1 MHVIKSHYNFLPFF
15 KQFRLSI
22 HMNTPPLY
30 ELLPLLTQTVSY
42 PALRRYSL
50 LQLRRVFLSE
60 PPLDIKGISAFQ
72 PHAYPCRKES
82 KGLMRIYSRSSLF
95 SFLTKAAQ
103 AGAWISSRSPK
114 LKRER
119 QQLVAG
125 TNEAFAEFVRSS
137 FPLPSLTERRIIM
150 NRRGKEKRNTAVAN
164 LFAKGSVL
172 FSRRRSRYPAPAVC
186 RLFFLI

>member
-1 MHVIKSHYNFLPFF
+1 MPHLI
-15 KQFRLSI
+15 
-22 HMNTPPLY
+22 
-30 ELLPLLTQTVSY
+30 QTVSY

-119 QQLVAG
+119 QQPVAG

-137 FPLPSLTERRIIM
+137 FHPLSHRKPKLHEQAGKRKEEHC
-150 NRRGKEKRNTAVAN
+150 RGKFIYQR
-164 LFAKGSVL
+164 
-172 FSRRRSRYPAPAVC
+172 
-186 RLFFLI
+186 

>member
-1 MHVIKSHYNFLPFF
+1 MFIATDWP
-15 KQFRLSI
+15 RLSEWAI
-22 HMNTPPLY
+22 
-30 ELLPLLTQTVSY
+30 
-42 PALRRYSL
+42 
-50 LQLRRVFLSE
+50 
-60 PPLDIKGISAFQ
+60 LDIKGISAFHT
-72 PHAYPCRKES
+72 HAYSCSKES
-82 KGLMRIYSRSSLF
+82 KWLTRIYSQAIIY
-95 SFLTKAAQ
+95 SFGDKAAQ
-103 AGAWISSRSPK
+103 AGAWISRRSPK

-172 FSRRRSRYPAPAVC
+172 FSRRRSRYPAPAGC